1 MSPKAGTAV
10 GYVQGKMPV
19 PESQLL
25 IKPLHIRPYAPT
37 GAHRIDDGDDDV
49 LIV

>member
-10 GYVQGKMPV
+10 GFSRKMPV